1 MKDFVIITNIIPV
14 DSKNRGIVNIKI
26 QPVLLGLP
34 RFKQFYDLQFNQ
46 MKKDIPNLMR
56 LDFYYFQIVSP
67 YIN

>member
-14 DSKNRGIVNIKI
+14 DYNNQGISNIKI

-34 RFKQFYDLQFNQ
+34 RFRYFYKIKFNQ